1 MTTPYYTIT
10 TDTTFEQTIKKSR
23 FIAQLFRI
31 SDEADAQQ
39 KIAAVRAAES
49 KANHH
54 CFAYVLG
61 DDDHIQRMSDDGEP
75 SGTAGIPILEAL
87 KLNEVHDVLAV
98 VTRYFGG
105 IKLGAGGLIRAYNN
119 TPVQAIQQIGKV
131 QRLLETKLAITIDY
145 RHVDALNYYL
155 TQHQLATLQT
165 DYGVAVTM
173 VIAVAVPA
181 VPDTKIEINNL
192 LSGQA
197 TFADQGQQF
206 VEVPIEKNA

>member
-10 TDTTFEQTIKKSR
+10 SDTTFEQVIKKSR

-39 KIAAVRAAES
+39 KITAIKAAAP
-49 KANHH
+49 KATHH

-75 SGTAGIPILEAL
+75 SGTAGVPILEAL

-105 IKLGAGGLIRAYNN
+105 IKLGAGGLIRAYNGI
-119 TPVQAIQQIGKV
+119 PVQAIQQIGKV
-131 QRLLETKLAITIDY
+131 QRVLQTKLAITIDY
-145 RHVDALNYYL
+145 RHVDSLNYYL
-155 TQHQLATLQT
+155 TQHTIPTLAT
-165 DYGVAVTM
+165 DYGVAVT
-173 VIAVAVPA
+173 VTIAVDQATISETESA
-181 VPDTKIEINNL
+181 LNDL
-192 LSGQA
+192 LSGQV
-197 TFADQGQQF
+197 TFADQGPQF
-206 VEVPIEKNA
+206 NEVPVPPTA